1 VLSFAA
7 LSVFEFANKEMG
19 DPVYHVRLLSEAG
32 GSIRSSIGVSV
43 ATEPLDDTN
52 FDTLIVG
59 GSAVIGSLTP
69 GVIKF
74 LRQALARYWRVAA
87 TCIGAFILAEQLCST
102 SGARPRTGA
111 RSTDPQWRSSAA

>member
-1 VLSFAA
+1 MKSAILRLGAGAWKARSSTLGATASA

-19 DPVYHVRLLSEAG
+19 EPVYDVRLLSETG

-43 ATEPLDDTN
+43 ATEPFDDTN
-52 FDTLIVG
+52 FDTLTVG

-74 LRQALARYWRVAA
+74 LRQALGRYRRVAA
-87 TCIGAFILAEQLCST
+87 TCIGAFILSA
-102 SGARPRTGA
+102 
-111 RSTDPQWRSSAA
+111 SSCV

>member
-1 VLSFAA
+1 VKSAIHLRLGAGAWKARSSTLGATASA

-19 DPVYHVRLLSEAG
+19 EPVYDVRLLSETG

-43 ATEPLDDTN
+43 ATEPFDDTN
-52 FDTLIVG
+52 FDTLTVG

-74 LRQALARYWRVAA
+74 LRQALGRYRRVAA
-87 TCIGAFILAEQLCST
+87 TCIGAFILSA
-102 SGARPRTGA
+102 
-111 RSTDPQWRSSAA
+111 SSCV